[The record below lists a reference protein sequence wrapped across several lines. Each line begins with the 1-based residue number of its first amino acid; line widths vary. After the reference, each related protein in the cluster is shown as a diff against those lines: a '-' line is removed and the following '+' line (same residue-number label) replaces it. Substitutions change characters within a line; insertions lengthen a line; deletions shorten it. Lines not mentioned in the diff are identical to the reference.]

1 MNPFQSDN
9 IWKKKARQGK
19 AQQHPLTPQQEWQK
33 QVNSSSLWLGGGVV
47 LLALYLAAVRAGTVA
62 LDASAV
68 VLIVVV
74 GCFCVYTA
82 ASLGRLMK
90 NKPEEKAAKK
100 KKKAKKSDR
109 SFKMAPRALRHKQRN
124 YYFCI
129 LQSRNDCGH
138 SGFAFSREGVVTGSG
153 ICFANR
159 SAAQKSHW
167 GLSCPAG
174 TAVLSGLFW
183 RAKENVSGG
192 NAFYKSHTNLPH
204 TNTHCTRSS
213 LSS

>member
-1 MNPFQSDN
+1 
-9 IWKKKARQGK
+9 
-19 AQQHPLTPQQEWQK
+19 
-33 QVNSSSLWLGGGVV
+33 
-47 LLALYLAAVRAGTVA
+47 
-62 LDASAV
+62 
-68 VLIVVV
+68 
-74 GCFCVYTA
+74 
-82 ASLGRLMK
+82 
-90 NKPEEKAAKK
+90 
-100 KKKAKKSDR
+100 
-109 SFKMAPRALRHKQRN
+109 MAPRALRHKQRN

-167 GLSCPAG
+167 GFHALRAPPSFL
-174 TAVLSGLFW
+174 VLFW

-213 LSS
+213 LSSRKSKTARPAELVGARPLHLAPARTFCRLKAPLGLSLLRNRGLAVLQSLKIIFPLNMPRAKRRAF